1 MLAVSLVLLLIII
14 SGRFVHYLAEAAT
27 GTIDANVLFSLMGFR
42 LPSFL
47 ELILPL
53 GLFIGILLA
62 YGRLYV
68 ESEMTVLFACGFSE
82 KKLIGYTLITASF
95 VAALVAVFSIYLAPM
110 GVKASEALL
119 AEQRS
124 RAEFETI
131 KPARF
136 HKLSDG
142 EGVSYI
148 EGISSDKKQLQGV
161 FLAGTGGEQS
171 KFSVV
176 TAESGESIVD
186 NNDGKRYLL
195 LKDGYQY
202 HGRPGDL
209 DYEVTSFGSFKQFV
223 PENEVRPKKA
233 TDSLSTSS
241 LLALNTSEAQAA
253 LQWRFSLPALV
264 MIIALLAVPLS
275 KTQPRRGRYV
285 KMIPAILLYIVYLV
299 AINAARGLL
308 EEGKAPSLYV
318 LWYVHAVFLLF
329 ALILIGGKDILS
341 FKGARSK

>member
-1 MLAVSLVLLLIII
+1 MLAVSAVLLLIIL
-14 SGRFVHYLAEAAT
+14 SGRFVRYLAEAAT
-27 GTIDANVLFSLMGFR
+27 GRLDANVLLILMGFR

-82 KKLIGYTLITASF
+82 KKLIGYTLITGF
-95 VAALVAVFSIYLAPM
+95 MVALLVAVFSTYIAPM

-119 AEQRS
+119 AQQRS

-148 EGISSDKKQLQGV
+148 DQINEKNNELQKV
-161 FLAGTGGEQS
+161 FLAGTNGEQS

-176 TAESGESIVD
+176 TAETGHNVVD
-186 NNDGKRYLL
+186 EKDGKRYLL
-195 LKDGYQY
+195 LQRGFQY
-202 HGRPGDL
+202 HGQPGEL
-209 DYEVTSFGSFKQFV
+209 DYEVTKFASFKQFV
-223 PENEVRPKKA
+223 PENEVAPKKE
-233 TDSLSTSS
+233 TDSLSTFE
-241 LLALNTSEAQAA
+241 LMQLDTPQAKAA
-253 LQWRFSLPALV
+253 LQWRMSLPLLV
-264 MIIALLAVPLS
+264 MIISLLAVPLS
-275 KTQPRRGRYV
+275 KTKPRKGRYV
-285 KMIPAILLYIVYLV
+285 NMIPAILLYIFYLV
-299 AINAARGLL
+299 AINGARGLL
-308 EEGKAPSLYV
+308 EEGKAPSAYV
-318 LWYVHAVFLLF
+318 LWYVHALFFFL
-329 ALILIGGKDILS
+329 ALILN
-341 FKGARSK
+341 GAPRALFVRR